1 MTSLTSRVMSTPS
14 SLSQYARDVV
24 PFPSA
29 QSSTTHLTRS
39 QRQLLSEP
47 LHAGNLKAYLDGIS
61 LVDVQAVLSRHF
73 LQHQQ
78 DRSIFSFLVDPGDGV
93 LPHEAASAVLEEL
106 ASKTED
112 VAIVATLAYRLIEA
126 KGLWKGHPDPS
137 VKSAEDLIRKLDS
150 GCDVAQANIVIGASA
165 LRQRQNYVRL
175 IDEAWRPGWF
185 EAIPH
190 SIRAP
195 SWTRP
200 EDLPRDV
207 LVQITA
213 NAKQGIPMTTAVAR
227 WTQHIARRT
236 DHGTRR
242 RERIRGPTV
251 PHLILSDIKP
261 LNIPVKDSDKG
272 RRTSDMFFPE
282 DAPTDRLEVKLAAL
296 TSPSRSRPDYSA
308 ARPLSAKKRK
318 RDGSGMVEQS
328 DADGVVAAVQEEWHR
343 GKDGMMVKRF
353 KNQLIRRLPTSEE
366 LAEVNSSPQLTQ
378 SSAGGDDVPPQH
390 MGALSGDST
399 CDGPGIALI
408 FGKFVDLYQELRSV
422 NNDTAR
428 MTARCCDSCRVFVL
442 RALASLE
449 ADLVPCVHGL
459 EQVEKHLYD
468 GSEVRP
474 SQDHGVSPR
483 KVTPGRKGGPRI
495 RVISDSSDNS
505 EVD

>member
-1 MTSLTSRVMSTPS
+1 MSTPGA
-14 SLSQYARDVV
+14 LSQYAGDVV
-24 PFPSA
+24 PFPST
-29 QSSTTHLTRS
+29 QSSTPHLTRS

-61 LVDVQAVLSRHF
+61 LVDVQVVLSRHF

-112 VAIVATLAYRLIEA
+112 VAVLATLAYRLIEA

-175 IDEAWRPGWF
+175 IGEAWRPGWF
-185 EAIPH
+185 EAIPQ

-200 EDLPRDV
+200 EDLPRGV

-213 NAKQGIPMTTAVAR
+213 NAKQGIPMADAVAR
-227 WTQHIARRT
+227 WVEHISRRT

-251 PHLILSDIKP
+251 PHLTLSDIKP
-261 LNIPVKDSDKG
+261 LNNPIRDSDKG

-296 TSPSRSRPDYSA
+296 KSPAKSRPDYSA
-308 ARPLSAKKRK
+308 AAPVSARKRK
-318 RDGSGMVEQS
+318 RDGPGVVEQS
-328 DADGVVAAVQEEWHR
+328 DADEDVAAGQQEWHR
-343 GKDGMMVKRF
+343 GKDGLMVKRF
-353 KNQLIRRLPTSEE
+353 KNQLIRRLPTSDE
-366 LAEVNSSPQLTQ
+366 LTALDSSPQLTQ
-378 SSAGGDDVPPQH
+378 SSVGCVGGHDDISSRYT
-390 MGALSGDST
+390 GAFSNNSM
-399 CDGPGIALI
+399 CDGPGIALV

-422 NNDTAR
+422 NTDTAR
-428 MTARCCDSCRVFVL
+428 MSARCCDSCRVFAL

-459 EQVEKHLYD
+459 ERVDQHLYD

-483 KVTPGRKGGPRI
+483 KATPGGKGVPRMQA
-495 RVISDSSDNS
+495 ISDSSDDS

>member
-1 MTSLTSRVMSTPS
+1 MSALG
-14 SLSQYARDVV
+14 SLSQYAGDVV

-29 QSSTTHLTRS
+29 QSSTPHLTRS
-39 QRQLLSEP
+39 QRKLLSEP

-78 DRSIFSFLVDPGDGV
+78 DRSIFSFLLDPGDGV

-112 VAIVATLAYRLIEA
+112 VAVLATMAYRLIEA

-137 VKSAEDLIRKLDS
+137 VKSAEDLIGKLDS
-150 GCDVAQANIVIGASA
+150 GRDIAQANIVIGASA
-165 LRQRQNYVRL
+165 LRERQNYVRL
-175 IDEAWRPGWF
+175 IDDVWRPGWF
-185 EAIPH
+185 DTIPK

-200 EDLPRDV
+200 EDLSREV
-207 LVQITA
+207 LIQITA
-213 NAKQGIPMTTAVAR
+213 NAKQGIPMTTAVER
-227 WTQHIARRT
+227 WTQHMDRRR
-236 DHGTRR
+236 DYGIRR
-242 RERIRGPTV
+242 REGIKGPTFS
-251 PHLILSDIKP
+251 HLILSDIKP
-261 LNIPVKDSDKG
+261 LNIPVKESDKG

-296 TSPSRSRPDYSA
+296 KSPTKPRPDYSA
-308 ARPLSAKKRK
+308 AAPMSAKKRK
-318 RDGSGMVEQS
+318 RDGLGLPEQS
-328 DADGVVAAVQEEWHR
+328 NANDDVAAMQEEWHR

-353 KNQLIRRLPTSEE
+353 KNQLIRRLPTSDE
-366 LAEVNSSPQLTQ
+366 LATVDSPPQLTQ
-378 SSAGGDDVPPQH
+378 SSVGSAGRQEGVSSQH
-390 MGALSGDST
+390 TGALGDDST
-399 CDGPGIALI
+399 CDGPGIALVL
-408 FGKFVDLYQELRSV
+408 GKFVDLYQELRSV
-422 NNDTAR
+422 NTDTAR

-459 EQVEKHLYD
+459 ERVEQHLYD

-483 KVTPGRKGGPRI
+483 KATPGGKGVPRMQI
-495 RVISDSSDNS
+495 ISDSSDNS

>member
-1 MTSLTSRVMSTPS
+1 MSVPS
-14 SLSQYARDVV
+14 ALSQDIL

-29 QSSTTHLTRS
+29 QPSTPAPLTRS

-93 LPHEAASAVLEEL
+93 PPHEAASAVLEEL
-106 ASKTED
+106 ASKTES
-112 VAIVATLAYRLIEA
+112 VAVLATLAYRLIEA
-126 KGLWKGHPDPS
+126 KGLWKGHPDPN
-137 VKSAEDLIRKLDS
+137 VKSAEDLVRKLDS
-150 GCDVAQANIVIGASA
+150 GCDVAQANIIIGASA

-185 EAIPH
+185 DAIPQ

-213 NAKQGIPMTTAVAR
+213 NAKQGIPMADAVGR
-227 WTQHIARRT
+227 WVEHISRRT
-236 DHGTRR
+236 DHGIRR

-251 PHLILSDIKP
+251 RHLILSDIKP
-261 LNIPVKDSDKG
+261 LNIPIKDSDKG

-296 TSPSRSRPDYSA
+296 KSPAKSGPDHSA
-308 ARPLSAKKRK
+308 AAQPSARKRK
-318 RDGSGMVEQS
+318 RDGP
-328 DADGVVAAVQEEWHR
+328 GVVERVEAGESVEAAQEEWHR
-343 GKDGMMVKRF
+343 GKDGLMVKRV
-353 KNQLIRRLPTSEE
+353 KNQLIRRPPTSDE
-366 LAEVNSSPQLTQ
+366 LATLDSSPLLTQ
-378 SSAGGDDVPPQH
+378 TSVVSADGRADVSPRRASEPNTR
-390 MGALSGDST
+390 ST
-399 CDGPGIALI
+399 CDGPGIALV
-408 FGKFVDLYQELRSV
+408 FGKFIDLYQELRSV
-422 NNDTAR
+422 NTDTAR
-428 MTARCCDSCRVFVL
+428 MTAHCCDSCRVFVL

-449 ADLVPCVHGL
+449 ADLIPCVHGL
-459 EQVEKHLYD
+459 ERVEQHLY
-468 GSEVRP
+468 GGGEVQP
-474 SQDHGVSPR
+474 SQGHGLSPR
-483 KVTPGRKGGPRI
+483 KITPGGKGVPRM
-495 RVISDSSDNS
+495 RLISDSSDAS

>member
-1 MTSLTSRVMSTPS
+1 MS
-14 SLSQYARDVV
+14 
-24 PFPSA
+24 
-29 QSSTTHLTRS
+29 
-39 QRQLLSEP
+39 
-47 LHAGNLKAYLDGIS
+47 I
-61 LVDVQAVLSRHF
+61 
-73 LQHQQ
+73 
-78 DRSIFSFLVDPGDGV
+78 GDQ
-93 LPHEAASAVLEEL
+93 VLEEL

-112 VAIVATLAYRLIEA
+112 VAVLATLAYRLIEA
-126 KGLWKGHPDPS
+126 KGLWKGHPDPN

-185 EAIPH
+185 EAIPQ
-190 SIRAP
+190 SIRPP
-195 SWTRP
+195 SWTQP

-213 NAKQGIPMTTAVAR
+213 NARQGIPMADAIAR
-227 WTQHIARRT
+227 WIEHISRRT

-242 RERIRGPTV
+242 RDRIRGPTV

-261 LNIPVKDSDKG
+261 LNTPIKDSDKG

-296 TSPSRSRPDYSA
+296 TSPSRPRPDYSA
-308 ARPLSAKKRK
+308 AGPVSVKKRK
-318 RDGSGMVEQS
+318 RDGLGPVEQS
-328 DADGVVAAVQEEWHR
+328 DADGDVAAVQEEWHR
-343 GKDGMMVKRF
+343 GKDGMMVKRS
-353 KNQLIRRLPTSEE
+353 KNQLVRRLPTSDE
-366 LAEVNSSPQLTQ
+366 LAALDSSPQLTQ
-378 SSAGGDDVPPQH
+378 TSAGSAGGHDSVSSRH
-390 MGALSGDST
+390 TGALGDHST
-399 CDGPGIALI
+399 CDGPGIALV
-408 FGKFVDLYQELRSV
+408 FGKFVDMYQELRSG
-422 NNDTAR
+422 NTDTAR

-459 EQVEKHLYD
+459 ERVERHLYN

-483 KVTPGRKGGPRI
+483 KVTPGGKGVPRMQI
-495 RVISDSSDNS
+495 ISDSSDDS
-505 EVD
+505 EVN

>member
-1 MTSLTSRVMSTPS
+1 MSTPS
-14 SLSQYARDVV
+14 PFPQCARDVI

-29 QSSTTHLTRS
+29 QSSTPHITRS
-39 QRQLLSEP
+39 QQKLLSEP

-61 LVDVQAVLSRHF
+61 LVDVQAILSRHF

-78 DRSIFSFLVDPGDGV
+78 DRSIFSFLVEPGDGV
-93 LPHEAASAVLEEL
+93 LPYEAASAVLEEL

-112 VAIVATLAYRLIEA
+112 VAVLATLAYRLIEA
-126 KGLWKGHPDPS
+126 KRLWEGHPDPS

-175 IDEAWRPGWF
+175 IDEVWRPGWF
-185 EAIPH
+185 EAIPQA
-190 SIRAP
+190 IRAP

-213 NAKQGIPMTTAVAR
+213 NAKQGIPMADAVAR
-227 WTQHIARRT
+227 WVEHINRRT

-242 RERIRGPTV
+242 REHIRGPTV

-261 LNIPVKDSDKG
+261 LNTPIKDSDKG

-282 DAPTDRLEVKLAAL
+282 DAPADGLEVKLATL
-296 TSPSRSRPDYSA
+296 KSPSKSRPDYSA
-308 ARPLSAKKRK
+308 AAPVSARKRK
-318 RDGSGMVEQS
+318 RDGPGMVEQS
-328 DADGVVAAVQEEWHR
+328 NADGDVGAVREEWYR

-353 KNQLIRRLPTSEE
+353 KNQLIRRLPTSDE
-366 LAEVNSSPQLTQ
+366 LAALDSSPQLTQ
-378 SSAGGDDVPPQH
+378 SSVGSTGGHDGTSSRH
-390 MGALSGDST
+390 TSALSDDST
-399 CDGPGIALI
+399 CDGPGIALV
-408 FGKFVDLYQELRSV
+408 FGKFVDLYQELRSA
-422 NNDTAR
+422 NTDTAR

-442 RALASLE
+442 RALGSLE

-459 EQVEKHLYD
+459 ERVEQHLYD

-474 SQDHGVSPR
+474 NQDHGVSPR
-483 KVTPGRKGGPRI
+483 KVTPAGKRVPR
-495 RVISDSSDNS
+495 VHVVPDSSDGS
-505 EVD
+505 DVD